1 MLSIGALAA
10 SASRHVV
17 VRVRRDWEEPLN
29 AYVGVGLPSGSRK
42 SPVFGPIMA
51 PLETLERELVKAA
64 RRGGQDQDDGRMPQ
78 LIAEDITPEAVASL
92 LAEQGGRL
100 ALLSDE
106 GGPLELISR
115 YRETPNLEVYLKGHT
130 GTRPLRVNRK
140 GRPPEFVERPSLTI
154 ALAVQPDVLRALG
167 DHPTSRARGLTA
179 RFLYS
184 LPADNVGYR
193 EVDPP
198 EIPEA
203 IASTYQEN
211 MLTLARSLAAL
222 ADAGGQP
229 LALELTDEAAKVL
242 LALMRDLEHRMNP
255 ESGDLA
261 HPSHVREWTAK
272 LAGATVRIAGLLHLA
287 EHVRDGWGLPIE
299 AATMRAA
306 VRIGEYLIPHALA
319 VFDLMNADQAV
330 GDARYVLAWL
340 ERAEITRFKRR
351 DVLAALRRFAKVSDL
366 DGPVELLEAH
376 GYIRVDGPEEW
387 PKGPGRR
394 PAPSYAVNPLWR
406 QQISGISK
414 TTGGLPDGRP
424 AHPAMGRR
432 GGIVSRGH
440 GWVERAVLTTLS
452 ETRSRSGLLTG
463 ELVYAV
469 FQDNRI
475 TRAQTESVR
484 RAVRTLQREGLIQR
498 STTTTTTNRL
508 SVVRSAL
515 SPRGTKR

>member
-1 MLSIGALAA
+1 MKANPFEDSIPYGPEEAAARADQDRRAQRNGHAPHGDSADNADFADTPAWEEPARLGADLNLPTFPAEALPAWVELFVEALSTFTQTPLDLGAMLSIGALAA

-167 DHPTSRARGLTA
+167 DHPTSRARRLTA

-229 LALELTDEAAKVL
+229 LALELTDEAAKVAPGTHAGPGAPHEPGERRPRASQPRQGVDCQARRCHGPDRRPAAPRRARPRRL
-242 LALMRDLEHRMNP
+242 GPADRGRHDASRRQDRRVP
-255 ESGDLA
+255 DPARPGR
-261 HPSHVREWTAK
+261 VRP
-272 LAGATVRIAGLLHLA
+272 
-287 EHVRDGWGLPIE
+287 D
-299 AATMRAA
+299 
-306 VRIGEYLIPHALA
+306 
-319 VFDLMNADQAV
+319 
-330 GDARYVLAWL
+330 
-340 ERAEITRFKRR
+340 ERR
-351 DVLAALRRFAKVSDL
+351 
-366 DGPVELLEAH
+366 
-376 GYIRVDGPEEW
+376 
-387 PKGPGRR
+387 PGRR
-394 PAPSYAVNPLWR
+394 RCPL
-406 QQISGISK
+406 
-414 TTGGLPDGRP
+414 RP
-424 AHPAMGRR
+424 
-432 GGIVSRGH
+432 
-440 GWVERAVLTTLS
+440 
-452 ETRSRSGLLTG
+452 
-463 ELVYAV
+463 
-469 FQDNRI
+469 
-475 TRAQTESVR
+475 
-484 RAVRTLQREGLIQR
+484 
-498 STTTTTTNRL
+498 RL
-508 SVVRSAL
+508 A
-515 SPRGTKR
+515 

>member
-1 MLSIGALAA
+1 
-10 SASRHVV
+10 
-17 VRVRRDWEEPLN
+17 
-29 AYVGVGLPSGSRK
+29 
-42 SPVFGPIMA
+42 
-51 PLETLERELVKAA
+51 
-64 RRGGQDQDDGRMPQ
+64 
-78 LIAEDITPEAVASL
+78 
-92 LAEQGGRL
+92 
-100 ALLSDE
+100 
-106 GGPLELISR
+106 
-115 YRETPNLEVYLKGHT
+115 
-130 GTRPLRVNRK
+130 
-140 GRPPEFVERPSLTI
+140 
-154 ALAVQPDVLRALG
+154 
-167 DHPTSRARGLTA
+167 
-179 RFLYS
+179 
-184 LPADNVGYR
+184 
-193 EVDPP
+193 
-198 EIPEA
+198 
-203 IASTYQEN
+203 
-211 MLTLARSLAAL
+211 
-222 ADAGGQP
+222 
-229 LALELTDEAAKVL
+229 
-242 LALMRDLEHRMNP
+242 
-255 ESGDLA
+255 
-261 HPSHVREWTAK
+261 
-272 LAGATVRIAGLLHLA
+272 
-287 EHVRDGWGLPIE
+287 
-299 AATMRAA
+299 
-306 VRIGEYLIPHALA
+306 

>member
-1 MLSIGALAA
+1 MSFEDTIPYGEEEAAAWLDQASRALHSADSADSADAPAWEEPARLGADLNLPTFPAEVLPVWAALFVEALATFTQTPLDLGAMLAIGALAA
-10 SASRHVV
+10 AASRYVV

-29 AYVGVGLPSGSRK
+29 AYIGIGLPSGSRK

-64 RRGGQDQDDGRMPQ
+64 RRGGQDDDRPMPQ

-140 GRPPEFVERPSLTI
+140 GRPPEFIERPSLTI

-184 LPADNVGYR
+184 LPPDNVGYR

-198 EIPEA
+198 EIPTA
-203 IASTYQEN
+203 IASAYSEY

-222 ADAGGQP
+222 ADAGGEA
-229 LALELTDEAAKVL
+229 LALTLTDGAAKAHL
-242 LALMRDLEHRMNP
+242 EFMRTLEGRMNP
-255 ESGDLA
+255 DTGDLA

-272 LAGATVRIAGLLHLA
+272 LAGAAVRIAGLLHLA
-287 EHVRDGWGLPIE
+287 EHVRDGWGLPVE

-306 VRIGEYLIPHALA
+306 VRISEYLIPHALA
-319 VFDLMNADQAV
+319 VFDLMNADEAV
-330 GDARYVLAWL
+330 ADARYVLAWL
-340 ERAEITRFKRR
+340 ERAKIEQFKRR
-351 DVLAALRRFAKVSDL
+351 DALAALRRFAKVSDL
-366 DGPVELLEAH
+366 DGPLELLEAH
-376 GYIRVDGPEEW
+376 GYIRVEGADQER
-387 PKGPGRR
+387 PKGPGRK
-394 PAPSYAVNPLWR
+394 PSPTYTVNPLWR
-406 QQISGISK
+406 QQNQQNQQN
-414 TTGGLPDGRP
+414 P
-424 AHPAMGRR
+424 RR
-432 GGIVSRGH
+432 V
-440 GWVERAVLTTLS
+440 A
-452 ETRSRSGLLTG
+452 
-463 ELVYAV
+463 
-469 FQDNRI
+469 
-475 TRAQTESVR
+475 
-484 RAVRTLQREGLIQR
+484 
-498 STTTTTTNRL
+498 
-508 SVVRSAL
+508 
-515 SPRGTKR
+515 